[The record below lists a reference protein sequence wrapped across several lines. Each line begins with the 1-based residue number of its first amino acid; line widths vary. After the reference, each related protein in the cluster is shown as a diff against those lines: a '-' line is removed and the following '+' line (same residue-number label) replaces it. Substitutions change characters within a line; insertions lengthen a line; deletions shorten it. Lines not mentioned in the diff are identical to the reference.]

1 MLNGIDDIDW
11 AALDGAYGPCTEAPD
26 ILRGLASPDPDVVD
40 EAMFEFG
47 SSLWHQGT
55 VYPATAEVVPFL
67 VELAVTEGIHR
78 RPDLLRILGELC
90 DPRLTRG
97 PGQPLVRAAV
107 AVHSGPLLP
116 LLADA
121 DPRIRLHAAFAA
133 AHSGPHAYD
142 SLRERWA
149 SEDHPPVRASVL
161 AGLSRLEPAATVPLL
176 EAALHD
182 PSPEL
187 RATAATVLAGS
198 GVPLPPDVLEPVGEA
213 LALVDTLWAGH
224 RSAWEVVFA
233 ATEPAAAA
241 ILGAP
246 LARSADPS
254 TRSRLLHSIHARLL
268 RSRSSVPALLPLVAA
283 LLTDP
288 DPEVRADAAVA
299 ALAAG
304 PLVAPL
310 LTADP
315 VSPGD
320 RRPSGETAPAAGG
333 PAAGASPAGM
343 SVAGSLLG
351 MAGTGSRCALRVLVH
366 LGHPGY
372 PEALAAAWDA
382 GTAHEVLSGIEV
394 PFDPAALAVIRRAIT
409 APGPGS
415 AAAPFL
421 PASSRQ
427 DFDGLLGVLE
437 SWGPA
442 AAPAFPEIVALL
454 NSHPDA
460 AALALAAIGPAA
472 LPAIPALTGRAGS
485 GDVPSGHAILRLTGD
500 TGPLLTAAAAVLPAV
515 PSAAGIDSHRLV
527 YWLGLIADA
536 GADAAVLVPG
546 LARMLGG
553 TPEDQQDRRVRVAAA
568 RVIWRATG
576 DAAAVLPTL
585 REVVGRGSGPAG
597 DAAELL
603 AELGAGQDLIPEL
616 RKLLQSDPDTRRGAA
631 LALHRLGVPADEL
644 AGPLVAAVPAGG
656 STATKALTVLAGI
669 GAVSAIPDLVA
680 LADRDERFP
689 AGILGDESWAD
700 DRLRDRIRAT
710 ITALE
715 GLR

>member
-26 ILRGLASPDPDVVD
+26 ILRGLASPDPDVAG

-47 SSLWHQGT
+47 SSVWHQGT
-55 VYPATAEVVPFL
+55 VYPVTVEVVPFL
-67 VELAVTEGIHR
+67 VELAVTEGVHR

-97 PGQPLVRAAV
+97 PEQPLVRAAV

-149 SEDHPPVRASVL
+149 SEDHPPVRASIL

-224 RSAWEVVFA
+224 RPAWEVVFA

-254 TRSRLLHSIHARLL
+254 TRSRLLHSIHARFL
-268 RSRSSVPALLPLVAA
+268 RSRSSVPALLPPVAG

-288 DPEVRADAAVA
+288 DPEVRSDAAVA

-315 VSPGD
+315 VSPGV
-320 RRPSGETAPAAGG
+320 RRPSGEAAPT
-333 PAAGASPAGM
+333 AGM

-351 MAGTGSRCALRVLVH
+351 MAGAGSRCALRVLVH

-382 GTAHEVLSGIEV
+382 GTAHDVLSGIEV

-409 APGPGS
+409 GPRPGS
-415 AAAPFL
+415 AASPFFL
-421 PASSRQ
+421 ASSRQ
-427 DFDGLLGVLE
+427 DIDGLLAVLE

-454 NSHPDA
+454 TSHPDSA
-460 AALALAAIGPAA
+460 APALAAIGPAA
-472 LPAIPALTGRAGS
+472 LPAIPALTGRART

-515 PSAAGIDSHRLV
+515 PSSSGIDPHRLV
-527 YWLGLIADA
+527 HWLRLIADA

-553 TPEDQQDRRVRVAAA
+553 TPEDQPDRRRVRVAAA

-576 DAAAVLPTL
+576 DAAAVRPAL
-585 REVVGRGSGPAG
+585 REIVGRGFGPAG

-603 AELGAGQDLIPEL
+603 AELGAGEDLIPEL

-631 LALHRLGVPADEL
+631 LTLHRLGVPADEL

-656 STATKALTVLAGI
+656 STATKALTVLTEI
-669 GAVSAIPDLVA
+669 GAVSAIPDLTG
-680 LADRDERFP
+680 LTGRDERFP
-689 AGILGDESWAD
+689 AGILGDQSWAD
-700 DRLRDRIRAT
+700 DQLRDRIRAT